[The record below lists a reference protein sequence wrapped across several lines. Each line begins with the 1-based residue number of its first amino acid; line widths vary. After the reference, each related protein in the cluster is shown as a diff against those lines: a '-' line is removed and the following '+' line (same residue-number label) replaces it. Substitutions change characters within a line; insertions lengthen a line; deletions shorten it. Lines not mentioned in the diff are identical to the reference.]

1 MCWWRHS
8 IAKGKYC
15 VLTPNRGEYS
25 VVKVRTYEGG
35 GGRGGI
41 ESVQVRTGGR
51 GGRNSEFLLRTFFM
65 EDP

>member
-1 MCWWRHS
+1 M
-8 IAKGKYC
+8 YC

-51 GGRNSEFLLRTFFM
+51 GGRNSGFLLRTFFM